1 MLHFKGSNYYDCND
15 WFYGKLI
22 EILDN
27 KLQGAIFAFS
37 DEKII
42 SVLGQE
48 LNDIPIGKGFTNQL
62 QEQKKFQAIVKKLS
76 KDATDAGYTF
86 MIKYP
91 SFDLMYDA
99 GTKEA
104 FLDVS
109 KVDLQIAKIMYKG

>member
-1 MLHFKGSNYYDCND
+1 MF
-15 WFYGKLI
+15 FQI
-22 EILDN
+22 PAV
-27 KLQGAIFAFS
+27 AIR
-37 DEKII
+37 
-42 SVLGQE
+42 SVL
-48 LNDIPIGKGFTNQL
+48 IVIQL

-86 MIKYP
+86 TIKYP